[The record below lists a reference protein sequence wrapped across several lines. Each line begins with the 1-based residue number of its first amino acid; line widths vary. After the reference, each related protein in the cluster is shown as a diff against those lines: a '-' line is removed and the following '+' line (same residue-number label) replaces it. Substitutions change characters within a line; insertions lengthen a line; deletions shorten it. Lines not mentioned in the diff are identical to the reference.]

1 MPRPVK
7 TSTTRLPRELVQEL
21 GLDNPANSRRKGGK
35 NKRLPDRKERRR
47 QERDVKKKQRI
58 HFANHGPPQPI
69 HSQAG
74 ADDDSDDD
82 EEEAPPVAKEA
93 KPKKKKEEEEKPK
106 SILKKTKRPETRA
119 AVEEK
124 DETSSSRPHIRRA
137 VKDKLAEDDAEIS
150 ALEKKL
156 KIKSKKLPASFQED
170 GLDFLMEGLDED
182 FLAEREGGAK
192 RRKTAKAVPEPEP
205 EEMDI
210 SDEESGEE
218 DEEDRLDDILD
229 GMDLDEDDEDPSEDE
244 DDIPED
250 DEDDEDEEEF
260 MGIKDDEPSSEKPI
274 DSPAA
279 TPSTTEAPKFAAST
293 SKYIPPSLRGAPTT
307 DSELLQRLQRT
318 CKGLINRLSEANL
331 LPILGEI
338 EALYRSNPRAHVTAT
353 LSDLLITIVC
363 DPSSLMDTFMI
374 LHAGLV
380 AGLYKLIGTDFGAHI
395 VQRIV
400 ENFDVHYQKTNGI
413 ENPASGTKECTNLM
427 SFLAELYNFQV
438 VGCGLMFD
446 LIRIFLGEITELN
459 TELLLKIVRN
469 SGTQLRQDDPTAL
482 KDLVV
487 MMQPAINKI
496 GTANM
501 SVRTKFMIE
510 TLTNLKNN
518 RLKSTTA
525 TSAVTSQSTSRMRKI
540 LGSLNTRHLRATEPL
555 RASLDDIRNTE
566 TKGKWW
572 LVGASWIGNQASAET
587 APAETTTTT
596 PSSSSSSSSSKP
608 TKKTKKPDSEF
619 GTITDLVELARQQ
632 RMNTDVRRSIFV
644 TIMSAEDY
652 TDAHNRL
659 LKLRLKRKQE
669 PEIPRVLVHCCGSEA
684 SYNPYYT
691 LIARKLC
698 GQRSLKMTFTFCL
711 WDIFRRMGEDDG
723 GRAAAGEAFDDEEEG
738 DEGLRMRRT
747 VNWARMYGSLIAE
760 GALGLDV
767 LKTLNMAYLQSRTRT
782 FLELLFI
789 NVVLHSQRN
798 AVAAA
803 AAGQGG
809 RDEKAVMDVFM
820 RIAENVDLARSV
832 LYFLR
837 KYVKGTDVAGEEAET
852 ATVRWGVGVACAG
865 LKAIVARDTVGK

>member
-21 GLDNPANSRRKGGK
+21 GLDNPTSSRRKGGK

-47 QERDVKKKQRI
+47 QERDIKKKQRI
-58 HFANHGPPQPI
+58 HFAKHGPPQPI
-69 HSQAG
+69 HHQAG
-74 ADDDSDDD
+74 ADDDNDD
-82 EEEAPPVAKEA
+82 EEEAPPLAKPQKQE
-93 KPKKKKEEEEKPK
+93 KPKKKEGEEEEVKPK

-124 DETSSSRPHIRRA
+124 DETSSRPHIRRA

-192 RRKTAKAVPEPEP
+192 RRKTAKAKAEPEP
-205 EEMDI
+205 EDMDI
-210 SDEESGEE
+210 SDEESSEE
-218 DEEDRLDDILD
+218 DDEDRLDDILD
-229 GMDLDEDDEDPSEDE
+229 GMDLDGDDEDLSEDE

-250 DEDDEDEEEF
+250 DEGDEDEEEF
-260 MGIKDDEPSSEKPI
+260 TGIKDDEPTSPEAFPEKPT
-274 DSPAA
+274 DPPTT
-279 TPSTTEAPKFAAST
+279 TPSTTETPKFAAST

-331 LPILGEI
+331 LSILGEI
-338 EALYRSNPRAHVTAT
+338 EALYRSNPRGHVTAT
-353 LSDLLITIVC
+353 LSDLFITIVC

-380 AGLYKLIGTDFGAHI
+380 AGLYKLIGTDFGAHV

-438 VGCGLMFD
+438 VGCGLVFD
-446 LIRIFLGEITELN
+446 FIRIFLGEITELN

-496 GTANM
+496 GAANM

-518 RLKSTTA
+518 RLKSATA
-525 TSAVTSQSTSRMRKI
+525 TSAITSQSTSRMRKL
-540 LGSLNTRHLRATEPL
+540 LGSLNTRQLRASEPL

-572 LVGASWIGNQASAET
+572 LVGASWVGNQASAEP
-587 APAETTTTT
+587 ASAETTTTT
-596 PSSSSSSSSSKP
+596 SSKP
-608 TKKTKKPDSEF
+608 TKKAKKSESDF

-698 GQRSLKMTFTFCL
+698 GQRALKMTFTFCL

-723 GRAAAGEAFDDEEEG
+723 GRAAAGDAFDDDDEE
-738 DEGLRMRRT
+738 DEALKMRKT

-767 LKTLNMAYLQSRTRT
+767 LKTLNMAYLQSRTKM

-798 AVAAA
+798 AAE
-803 AAGQGG
+803 QGG
-809 RDEKAVMDVFM
+809 RDEKAVVDVFM

>member
-1 MPRPVK
+1 PVK

-21 GLDNPANSRRKGGK
+21 GLANSQRKGGK
-35 NKRLPDRKERRR
+35 NKRLSDRKERRR

-58 HFANHGPPQPI
+58 HFAKHGPPQPI
-69 HSQAG
+69 YSQAG
-74 ADDDSDDD
+74 ADDDSNDD
-82 EEEAPPVAKEA
+82 EEELPPVV
-93 KPKKKKEEEEKPK
+93 KPKPRKKEEEGKPK

-119 AVEEK
+119 VAEEK
-124 DETSSSRPHIRRA
+124 DDTSSRPHIRRA

-192 RRKTAKAVPEPEP
+192 RRKTAKPEPEP

-218 DEEDRLDDILD
+218 DDEEDGLDDILD
-229 GMDLDEDDEDPSEDE
+229 GMDLDEDHEDLSEDE

-250 DEDDEDEEEF
+250 DQDDEDEEEF
-260 MGIKDDEPSSEKPI
+260 TGIKDDEHTSPEASLEGPT
-274 DSPAA
+274 DSLTATHPAA
-279 TPSTTEAPKFAAST
+279 KAPKFAAST

-331 LPILGEI
+331 LSILGEI
-338 EALYRSNPRAHVTAT
+338 EALYRSNPRGHVTAT
-353 LSDLLITIVC
+353 LSDLFITIAC

-380 AGLYKLIGTDFGAHI
+380 AGLYKLIGIDFGAHV

-413 ENPASGTKECTNLM
+413 ENPALGTKECTNLM

-438 VGCGLMFD
+438 VGCGLVFD
-446 LIRIFLGEITELN
+446 FIRLFLGEITELN

-487 MMQPAINKI
+487 MMQPAIKKI
-496 GTANM
+496 GAANM

-518 RLKSTTA
+518 RLKSATA
-525 TSAVTSQSTSRMRKI
+525 TSAITLQSTSRMRKL
-540 LGSLNTRHLRATEPL
+540 LGSLNTRQLRASEPL

-572 LVGASWIGNQASAET
+572 LVGASWVGSQTSAET
-587 APAETTTTT
+587 APTETTTTT
-596 PSSSSSSSSSKP
+596 TSSSSKP
-608 TKKTKKPDSEF
+608 TKKKNKKSDSEF

-698 GQRSLKMTFTFCL
+698 GQRALKMTFTFCL

-723 GRAAAGEAFDDEEEG
+723 GRAGAAGEAFDDDDDDGEEG
-738 DEGLRMRRT
+738 DGALSMRRT

-789 NVVLHSQRN
+789 NIVLHSQRH
-798 AVAAA
+798 AAE
-803 AAGQGG
+803 QGT
-809 RDEKAVMDVFM
+809 RDEKAVADVFL

-837 KYVKGTDVAGEEAET
+837 KYVRGTDVAGEAAET